1 MTPGSIKNKRL
12 ASLCILGWVAFNYP
26 LLSLMNREVFVFG
39 IPLLY
44 LFLFLGWALLIVLM
58 ACITF
63 FRPRTSIPDYDE
75 RRRRTKKRPAPGKS
89 K

>member
-12 ASLCILGWVAFNYP
+12 ASLCILGWAVFNYP
-26 LLSLMNREVFVFG
+26 LLSLMNREEFVFG

-44 LFLFLGWALLIVLM
+44 LFLFLGWAVLILLM

-63 FRPRTSIPDYDE
+63 FQPRASIPDYNE
-75 RRRRTKKRPAPGKS
+75 GGRRAKKKTATNKPR
-89 K
+89 

>member
-12 ASLCILGWVAFNYP
+12 ASLCILGWAMFNYP

-44 LFLFLGWALLIVLM
+44 VFLFLGWAVLIFLM

-63 FRPRTSIPDYDE
+63 FHPKTSIPDYDE
-75 RRRRTKKRPAPGKS
+75 GGRLTKKRLAAGKGR
-89 K
+89 